1 MNNVKIPFASYQKK
15 AYNYGFIEVKEPISI
30 ENFYSKTLKDLNSTI
45 LINSSNVGK
54 VNKNINQIVYR
65 EKINLLKND

>member
-30 ENFYSKTLKDLNSTI
+30 ENF
-45 LINSSNVGK
+45 
-54 VNKNINQIVYR
+54 
-65 EKINLLKND
+65 LKNTQRFEFNYFNQ